1 MFAALAGITLVA
13 CDKDDDDDNS
23 TPNSQLI
30 VGTWQSTS
38 FVATFQDSSVT
49 DTLFDFGNTAT
60 ANFTAQGTYTFSA
73 DGGSAAS
80 AGTYAISGSE
90 LTLYSFDTTSY
101 NLTTLNATN
110 MAWDGMNTVD
120 MGAEIDVRTVAS
132 FTKQ

>member
-1 MFAALAGITLVA
+1 MLAALVGISLVA
-13 CDKDDDDDNS
+13 CEEDDDNS
-23 TPNSQLI
+23 NPNSQPI

-38 FVATFQDSSVT
+38 YVGTFRDTSFT

-73 DGGSAAS
+73 DGGAAVS

-90 LTLYSFDTTSY
+90 LTLYKSSDSAIF
-101 NLTTLNATN
+101 NLTTLNNTN
-110 MAWDGMNTVD
+110 MAWEGIN
-120 MGAEIDVRTVAS
+120 GLVRTVAT